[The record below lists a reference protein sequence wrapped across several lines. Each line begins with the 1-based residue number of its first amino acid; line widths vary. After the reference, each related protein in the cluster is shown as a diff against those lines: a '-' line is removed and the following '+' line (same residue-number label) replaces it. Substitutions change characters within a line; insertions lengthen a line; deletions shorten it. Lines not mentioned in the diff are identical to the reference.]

1 MSLSKRNEN
10 IQHLTDSLDKAGKLS
25 PMDETGCIDLCN
37 VGQEAGHGLLLIIH
51 FDLHHPTRWHSRDEL
66 FAEDEAI
73 DIIPSQGD
81 LTDQ

>member
-1 MSLSKRNEN
+1 
-10 IQHLTDSLDKAGKLS
+10 
-25 PMDETGCIDLCN
+25 MDEAGCIDLCN